1 MERYLQGVLM
11 NITKLIILTL
21 FSLFLRNC
29 FTLTLL
35 LYTVVILHKMMNT
48 NQLNNRIMLPVLI
61 KILINLVKSYK
72 ICIIIFAGRRLAP
85 FLLGLVGQQS
95 SASHPSPPLW
105 KYQTIPQVWA
115 SLKNSFRLFS
125 SIIRCCIA

>member
-61 KILINLVKSYK
+61 KILINLIKSYK

-95 SASHPSPPLW
+95 SASHPSPPL
-105 KYQTIPQVWA
+105 
-115 SLKNSFRLFS
+115 
-125 SIIRCCIA
+125 